1 MKKASRWIIAV
12 LGVLVAASTVTAAAT
27 TASGK
32 STAKAKART
41 IVIGAA
47 VDLTSSMK
55 PFDSPALAGAQIEAA
70 KLAAKGGPNF
80 QIKVC
85 NHQLKKQKS
94 CAAQLIQAGAKI
106 AIVTCDVEYA
116 APATQE
122 FINAGILTMSPCV
135 TTDQQG
141 PQRFGAKGK
150 LAFTV
155 GGTAQDEGSAEAE
168 YAYSRGW
175 HSAIVV
181 KDNALVYFR
190 NVSDSFAKRFQ
201 ELGGRIVDREAFAS
215 GDKTI
220 GNVISKVAPMKAD
233 VISFVTAFGELPQ
246 FVGGIRSAGNK
257 TPIINSWGGDGT
269 YWNPKKPKVTDYY
282 VNNYASSFGD
292 DPNPAV
298 NKLLKDL
305 LAAKQVPYTASFVLG
320 AATIDVLNTAL
331 KRDGGSTDGAKLA
344 STIEKF
350 KSVPTISGPVTFSPT
365 LHSVTGRPWRI
376 MKVQDNKET
385 FLRMWKTK
393 KVTKIR

>member
-1 MKKASRWIIAV
+1 MKKPRYGIVAA
-12 LGVLVAASTVTAAAT
+12 LGLVAAAVGLTVAAAT
-27 TASGK
+27 ASGQG
-32 STAKAKART
+32 SAKAP
-41 IVIGAA
+41 IIIGAA

-106 AIVTCDVEYA
+106 ALDTCDVEYGA
-116 APATQE
+116 AATQE
-122 FINAGILTMSPCV
+122 FLNRGLLTLAPCT
-135 TTDQQG
+135 TTDQMG

-155 GGTAQDEGSAEAE
+155 GSTAQDEGSAEAE

-175 HSAIVV
+175 RTAIVV
-181 KDNALVYFR
+181 KDNYLVYFR
-190 NVSDSFAKRFQ
+190 NVSDAFAKRFQ
-201 ELGGRIVDREAFAS
+201 ELGGKIVGREAFAS
-215 GDKTI
+215 FDKTI
-220 GNVISKVAPMKAD
+220 GNVISKVAPMHAD

-269 YWNPKKPKVTDYY
+269 YWNPKNPKVTDYY

-292 DPNPAV
+292 DPSAAV
-298 NKLLKDL
+298 NALLKSV
-305 LAAKQVPYTASFVLG
+305 LAAKKVPYTASFALG
-320 AATIDVLNTAL
+320 AATIDLLAVAL
-331 KRDGGSTDGAKLA
+331 KRTGGSTDGKKLA
-344 STIEKF
+344 AAFEKF
-350 KSVPTISGPVTFSPT
+350 RNVATISGPVTYSST
-365 LHSVTGRPWRI
+365 LHSVKGRPWRI
-376 MKVQDNKET
+376 MKVQNNKET
-385 FLRMWKTK
+385 FLRMWKTR
-393 KVTKIR
+393 KVVSLK

>member
-1 MKKASRWIIAV
+1 MKKPRYGIVAA
-12 LGVLVAASTVTAAAT
+12 LGLVAAAVGLTIAAAT
-27 TASGK
+27 ASGQE
-32 STAKAKART
+32 SAKAP
-41 IVIGAA
+41 IIIGAA

-106 AIVTCDVEYA
+106 ALDTCDVEYGA
-116 APATQE
+116 AATQE
-122 FINAGILTMSPCV
+122 FLNKGLLTLAPCT
-135 TTDQQG
+135 TTDQMG

-155 GGTAQDEGSAEAE
+155 GSTAQDEGSAEAE

-175 HSAIVV
+175 RTAIVV

-190 NVSDSFAKRFQ
+190 NVSDAFAKRFQ
-201 ELGGRIVDREAFAS
+201 ELGGKIVDREAFAS

-220 GNVISKVAPMKAD
+220 GNVISKVASKNAD

-269 YWNPKKPKVTDYY
+269 YWNPKNPKVTDYY

-292 DPNPAV
+292 DP
-298 NKLLKDL
+298 
-305 LAAKQVPYTASFVLG
+305 S
-320 AATIDVLNTAL
+320 AAT
-331 KRDGGSTDGAKLA
+331 S
-344 STIEKF
+344 
-350 KSVPTISGPVTFSPT
+350 TFSRT
-365 LHSVTGRPWRI
+365 ESSANDRLC
-376 MKVQDNKET
+376 
-385 FLRMWKTK
+385 
-393 KVTKIR
+393 

>member
-1 MKKASRWIIAV
+1 MKKPR
-12 LGVLVAASTVTAAAT
+12 LGIVAALGLVVAAVGLTVAAAT
-27 TASGK
+27 AAGK
-32 STAKAKART
+32 NSAQAP
-41 IVIGAA
+41 IIIGAA

-94 CAAQLIQAGAKI
+94 CAAQLIQQGAKI
-106 AIVTCDVEYA
+106 ALVTCDVEYA
-116 APATQE
+116 AAATQE
-122 FINAGILTMSPCV
+122 FLNKGLLTMSPCV
-135 TTDQQG
+135 TTDQMG
-141 PQRFGAKGK
+141 PQRFGTKGR

-175 HSAIVV
+175 RTAIVV
-181 KDNALVYFR
+181 KDNYLVYFR
-190 NVSDSFAKRFQ
+190 NVSDAFAKRFQ
-201 ELGGRIVDREAFAS
+201 ELGGKIVDREAFTS
-215 GDKTI
+215 FDKTI

-269 YWNPKKPKVTDYY
+269 YWNPKNPKVTDYY
-282 VNNYASSFGD
+282 VDNYASSFGD
-292 DPNPAV
+292 DPNAAV
-298 NKLLKDL
+298 NSLLKSL
-305 LAAKQVPYTASFVLG
+305 LAAKKVPYTASFVLG
-320 AATIDVLNTAL
+320 AATIDILAQAL
-331 KRDGGSTDGAKLA
+331 KRSGGSTNGAKLA
-344 STIEKF
+344 AAIQKF
-350 KSVPTISGPVTFSPT
+350 HSVPTISGPVTYSAS

-376 MKVQDNKET
+376 MKVQNNKET
-385 FLRMWKTK
+385 FLRMWKTR
-393 KVTKIR
+393 KVVSLK

>member
-1 MKKASRWIIAV
+1 MRRLKF
-12 LGVLVAASTVTAAAT
+12 GVVGLLALVAVAIGTTVAVTTAA
-27 TASGK
+27 GK
-32 STAKAKART
+32 GSAKAPI
-41 IVIGAA
+41 IVGAA

-55 PFDSPALAGAQIEAA
+55 PFDSPALAGAQIEAK

-94 CAAQLIQAGAKI
+94 CAAQLIQAGAKV

-116 APATQE
+116 AAATQE
-122 FINAGILTMSPCV
+122 FINRGILTLSPCV

-141 PQRFGAKGK
+141 PQRFGKKGK

-175 HSAIVV
+175 RTAIVV
-181 KDNALVYFR
+181 KDNFLVYFR

-201 ELGGRIVDREAFAS
+201 ELGGKIVDRQAFAS

-220 GNVISKVAPMKAD
+220 GNVISKVASEKAD

-257 TPIINSWGGDGT
+257 TPIVNSWGGDGT
-269 YWNPKKPKVTDYY
+269 YWNPKNPQVTDYY
-282 VNNYASSFGD
+282 VDNYASSFGD

-298 NKLLKDL
+298 NSLLKSL

-320 AATIDVLNTAL
+320 AATIDALATAM
-331 KRDGGSTDGAKLA
+331 KRAGGSTDGAKLA
-344 STIEKF
+344 ATLEKF
-350 KSVPTISGPVTFSPT
+350 RSVPTISGPITYSAN

-376 MKVQDNKET
+376 MKVQNNKES

-393 KVTKIR
+393 KVVSLK

>member
-1 MKKASRWIIAV
+1 
-12 LGVLVAASTVTAAAT
+12 VAAAVGLTVAAAT
-27 TASGK
+27 ASGQG
-32 STAKAKART
+32 SAQAQ
-41 IVIGAA
+41 IIIGAA

-106 AIVTCDVEYA
+106 ALDTCDVEYGA
-116 APATQE
+116 AATQE
-122 FINAGILTMSPCV
+122 FLNKGLLTLAPCT
-135 TTDQQG
+135 TTDQMG

-155 GGTAQDEGSAEAE
+155 GSTAQDEGSADAE

-175 HSAIVV
+175 RTAIVV

-190 NVSDSFAKRFQ
+190 NVSDAFAKRFQ
-201 ELGGRIVDREAFAS
+201 ELGGKIVDREAFAS

-220 GNVISKVAPMKAD
+220 GNVISKVAPKKAD

-269 YWNPKKPKVTDYY
+269 YWNPKNPKVTDYY

-298 NKLLKDL
+298 NKLLQAV
-305 LAAKQVPYTASFVLG
+305 LAAKKVPYTASFALG
-320 AATIDVLNTAL
+320 AATIDLLAVAL
-331 KRDGGSTDGAKLA
+331 TRTGGSTDGTKLA
-344 STIEKF
+344 AAFEKF
-350 KSVPTISGPVTFSPT
+350 RNVATISGPVTYSST
-365 LHSVTGRPWRI
+365 LHSVKGRPWRI
-376 MKVQDNKET
+376 MKVQNNKET
-385 FLRMWKTK
+385 FLRMWKTR
-393 KVTKIR
+393 KVVSLK

>member
-1 MKKASRWIIAV
+1 MKKPRLGIVAV
-12 LGVLVAASTVTAAAT
+12 LGLVAAAVGLTVAASTAA
-27 TASGK
+27 GK
-32 STAKAKART
+32 SSAKT
-41 IVIGAA
+41 PIIIGAA

-106 AIVTCDVEYA
+106 ALDTCDVEYGA
-116 APATQE
+116 AATQQ
-122 FINAGILTMSPCV
+122 FLNKGILTLAPCT
-135 TTDQQG
+135 TTDQMG

-155 GGTAQDEGSAEAE
+155 GSTAQDEGSAEAE

-175 HSAIVV
+175 RTAIVV
-181 KDNALVYFR
+181 KDNYLVYFR
-190 NVSDSFAKRFQ
+190 NVSDAFAKRFQ
-201 ELGGRIVDREAFAS
+201 ELGGKIVDREAFAS
-215 GDKTI
+215 FDKTI
-220 GNVISKVAPMKAD
+220 GNVISKVAPLKAD

-246 FVGGIRSAGNK
+246 FVAGIRSAGNK

-269 YWNPKKPKVTDYY
+269 YWNPKNPKVTEYY

-298 NKLLKDL
+298 NKLLQSL
-305 LAAKQVPYTASFVLG
+305 LAAKKVPDTASFALG
-320 AATIDVLNTAL
+320 AATIDLLAVAL
-331 KRDGGSTDGAKLA
+331 KRTGGSTNGAKLA
-344 STIEKF
+344 VAFEKF
-350 KSVPTISGPVTFSPT
+350 RNVATISGPVTYSST
-365 LHSVTGRPWRI
+365 LHSVKGRPWRI
-376 MKVQDNKET
+376 MTVQNNKET
-385 FLRMWKTK
+385 FLRMWKTR
-393 KVTKIR
+393 KVVSLK

>member
-1 MKKASRWIIAV
+1 MKNPVRWIVAV
-12 LGVLVAASTVTAAAT
+12 LGVLAAASTVTAAAT

-32 STAKAKART
+32 SSAQT

-70 KLAAKGGPNF
+70 KLAKKGGPNF
-80 QIKVC
+80 VIKVC
-85 NHQLKKQKS
+85 NHQLKKQKT
-94 CAAQLIQAGAKI
+94 CAAQLIQQGAQI
-106 AIVTCDVEYA
+106 ALDTCDVEYGA
-116 APATQE
+116 AATQE
-122 FINAGILTMSPCV
+122 FINKGLLTIAPCT
-135 TTDQQG
+135 TTDQMG
-141 PQRFGAKGK
+141 PQRFGSKGK

-175 HSAIVV
+175 RTAIVV

-190 NVSDSFAKRFQ
+190 NVSDAFAKRWQ
-201 ELGGRIVDREAFAS
+201 ELGGKIVDREAFAS

-220 GNVISKVAPMKAD
+220 GNVISKVAPKKAD

-269 YWNPKKPKVTDYY
+269 YWNPKSPKVTDYY
-282 VNNYASSFGD
+282 VDNYASSFGD
-292 DPNPAV
+292 DPNKAV
-298 NKLLKDL
+298 NQLLGSL
-305 LAAKQVPYTASFVLG
+305 LAAKKVPYTASFALG
-320 AATIDVLNTAL
+320 AATIDLLAAAL
-331 KRDGGSTDGAKLA
+331 KKTGGSTTGSKLA
-344 STIEKF
+344 AAFQSF
-350 KSVPTISGPVTFSPT
+350 HNQPTISGPVTYSAK

-376 MKVQDNKET
+376 MKVQNNKET

-393 KVTKIR
+393 KVVSLS

>member
-1 MKKASRWIIAV
+1 MKKPR
-12 LGVLVAASTVTAAAT
+12 LGIVAALGLVAAAVGLTVAAAT
-27 TASGK
+27 AAGK
-32 STAKAKART
+32 SSASTP
-41 IVIGAA
+41 IIIGAA

-70 KLAAKGGPNF
+70 KLAAKGGANF

-94 CAAQLIQAGAKI
+94 CAAQLIQQGAKI
-106 AIVTCDVEYA
+106 ALVTCDVEYA
-116 APATQE
+116 AAATQE
-122 FINAGILTMSPCV
+122 FLNKGILTMSPCV
-135 TTDQQG
+135 TTDQMG

-175 HSAIVV
+175 RTAIVV
-181 KDNALVYFR
+181 KDNYLVYFR

-201 ELGGRIVDREAFAS
+201 ELGGKIVAREAFAS
-215 GDKTI
+215 YDKTI

-246 FVGGIRSAGNK
+246 FVAGIRSAGNK

-269 YWNPKKPKVTDYY
+269 YWNPKSPKVTDYY
-282 VNNYASSFGD
+282 VDNYASSFGD
-292 DPNPAV
+292 DPNAAV
-298 NKLLKDL
+298 NSLLKSL
-305 LAAKQVPYTASFVLG
+305 LAAKKVPYTASFVLG
-320 AATIDVLNTAL
+320 AATIDILAQAL
-331 KRDGGSTDGAKLA
+331 KRTGGSTNGAKLA
-344 STIEKF
+344 AAIQNF
-350 KSVPTISGPVTFSPT
+350 RNVATISGPVTYSPT

-376 MKVQDNKET
+376 MKVQNNKET
-385 FLRMWKTK
+385 FLRMWKTR
-393 KVTKIR
+393 KVVSLK

>member
-1 MKKASRWIIAV
+1 MRRPRSGIVALLALAAIAV
-12 LGVLVAASTVTAAAT
+12 GTTVGVTTAA
-27 TASGK
+27 GK
-32 STAKAKART
+32 SSASAP

-55 PFDSPALAGAQIEAA
+55 PFDSPALAGAQIEAK

-94 CAAQLIQAGAKI
+94 CAAQLIQAGAKV

-116 APATQE
+116 AAATQE
-122 FINAGILTMSPCV
+122 FLNKGILTLSPCV
-135 TTDQQG
+135 TTDQMG
-141 PQRFGAKGK
+141 PQRFGAKGR

-175 HSAIVV
+175 RTAIVV
-181 KDNALVYFR
+181 KDNFLVYFR
-190 NVSDSFAKRFQ
+190 NVSDAFAKRFE
-201 ELGGRIVDREAFAS
+201 ELGGKVVDREAFAS
-215 GDKTI
+215 FDKTI
-220 GNVISKVAPMKAD
+220 GNVVSKVAPLKAD

-246 FVGGIRSAGNK
+246 FVAGIRSAGNN

-269 YWNPKKPKVTDYY
+269 YWNPKNPQVTNYY
-282 VNNYASSFGD
+282 VDNYASSFGD

-298 NKLLKDL
+298 NALLKSL
-305 LAAKQVPYTASFVLG
+305 LAAKKVPFTASFVLG
-320 AATIDVLNTAL
+320 AATIDVLAAAL
-331 KRDGGSTDGAKLA
+331 KRGGSSTNGAKLA
-344 STIEKF
+344 ATIEGF
-350 KSVPTISGPVTFSPT
+350 KNVPTISGPVTFSKT

-376 MKVQDNKET
+376 MQVQNNKET
-385 FLRMWKTK
+385 FVRMWKTS
-393 KVTKIR
+393 KVVSLK

>member
-1 MKKASRWIIAV
+1 MRHSRRGLFVGALLASAAV
-12 LGVLVAASTVTAAAT
+12 AVAVSVGTTAA
-27 TASGK
+27 K
-32 STAKAKART
+32 STAGAP

-55 PFDSPALAGAQIEAA
+55 PFGSPALAGAQIEAQ

-85 NHQLKKQKS
+85 NHQLKKQQQ
-94 CAAQLIQAGAKI
+94 CAAQLIQQGARI
-106 AIVTCDVEYA
+106 ALVTCDVEYA
-116 APATQE
+116 APATQQ
-122 FINAGILTMSPCV
+122 FINKGILTMSPCV
-135 TTDQQG
+135 TTDQMG

-175 HSAIVV
+175 RTAIVV

-190 NVSDSFAKRFQ
+190 NVSDAFAKRFQ
-201 ELGGRIVDREAFAS
+201 QLGGKIVDREAFTS

-269 YWNPKKPKVTDYY
+269 YWNPKNPKVTDYY
-282 VNNYASSFGD
+282 VDNYASSFNN
-292 DPNPAV
+292 DPNKAV
-298 NKLLKDL
+298 NALLGSL
-305 LAAKQVPYTASFVLG
+305 LAAKKVPYTASFVL
-320 AATIDVLNTAL
+320 
-331 KRDGGSTDGAKLA
+331 
-344 STIEKF
+344 
-350 KSVPTISGPVTFSPT
+350 
-365 LHSVTGRPWRI
+365 
-376 MKVQDNKET
+376 
-385 FLRMWKTK
+385 
-393 KVTKIR
+393 